1 MQEGISTLSGNFV
14 NDAAVQY
21 GVPFVP
27 KLLFFLVIL
36 MKNAS
41 FAKQRS
47 IFTKHQSTFTKHR
60 STLLNIDRY
69 LLNIDRPLLEKV
81 IH

>member
-27 KLLFFLVIL
+27 KLLFFCNI
-36 MKNAS
+36 NE
-41 FAKQRS
+41 
-47 IFTKHQSTFTKHR
+47 KHV
-60 STLLNIDRY
+60 LC
-69 LLNIDRPLLEKV
+69 
-81 IH
+81 